1 MEDANIQN
9 AIPSAFVP
17 VQCLPSF
24 FSVENNISNTFG
36 RTTMMLENEE
46 EESQRNGGIE
56 SNGNLKGI
64 RPHDA
69 VSEGES
75 IIRPHDAVEKS
86 GNLTTPAFVPVPDLP
101 FTFETPNPLR
111 NRAMQ
116 EHQIQNE
123 SVIFGQS
130 VIQSVQEQVQTL
142 SNKTIENNPI
152 TNTLLQQS
160 DYNNFNDNK
169 TFSSDIEN
177 MSLEQNSDEESDSEF
192 EDTNNDY
199 IDQNEND
206 EKEEREDEKTIKNK
220 IDIFNN
226 NFFNEITKK
235 SLNKWDKK
243 LLFFNI
249 REFVAESG
257 STSKQRFF
265 VLCDYLFNK
274 YETMEKLRD
283 ERRTAKG
290 KNKPKRK
297 SSLHVL
303 KKMLLTFMISS
314 TFIDL
319 NYSESQM
326 NGVADVLKYYQR
338 LVFLYKSRK
347 FRKGV
352 NKSFYCS

>member
-1 MEDANIQN
+1 MQMEDANIQN

-36 RTTMMLENEE
+36 RTTMMLENEK
-46 EESQRNGGIE
+46 EESQRSGGIE
-56 SNGNLKGI
+56 SNGNLKG
-64 RPHDA
+64 
-69 VSEGES
+69 
-75 IIRPHDAVEKS
+75 IRPHDAVEKS

-116 EHQIQNE
+116 KHQIQNE
-123 SVIFGQS
+123 RVIFGQS
-130 VIQSVQEQVQTL
+130 VIQSVQEQVQTP

-152 TNTLLQQS
+152 TNTLLQQR
-160 DYNNFNDNK
+160 DYNNFNDHK
-169 TFSSDIEN
+169 TFSSDTEN

-199 IDQNEND
+199 IVQNEN
-206 EKEEREDEKTIKNK
+206 EENEEREDEKTIKNK
-220 IDIFNN
+220 TDIFNN

-235 SLNKWDKK
+235 SLNKWNKK

-257 STSKQRFF
+257 STSKQLFF

-303 KKMLLTFMISS
+303 KKDDINLYD
-314 TFIDL
+314 FID
-319 NYSESQM
+319 
-326 NGVADVLKYYQR
+326 
-338 LVFLYKSRK
+338 FH
-347 FRKGV
+347 
-352 NKSFYCS
+352 

>member
-1 MEDANIQN
+1 MQIEDANIQN

-24 FSVENNISNTFG
+24 FSVENNVSNTFG
-36 RTTMMLENEE
+36 RTTMMLENEK
-46 EESQRNGGIE
+46 ESQRSREIE
-56 SNGNLKGI
+56 SNGNLKG
-64 RPHDA
+64 
-69 VSEGES
+69 
-75 IIRPHDAVEKS
+75 IRPHDAVEKS

-130 VIQSVQEQVQTL
+130 VIQSVQEQVQTP

-160 DYNNFNDNK
+160 DCNNFNDNQ
-169 TFSSDIEN
+169 TLSSDTEN

-243 LLFFNI
+243 LLFSTL
-249 REFVAESG
+249 ESLL
-257 STSKQRFF
+257 QRVEEHQNNAFSR
-265 VLCDYLFNK
+265 K
-274 YETMEKLRD
+274 
-283 ERRTAKG
+283 
-290 KNKPKRK
+290 KNSKRK
-297 SSLHVL
+297 KQT
-303 KKMLLTFMISS
+303 KKKNITPCI
-314 TFIDL
+314 
-319 NYSESQM
+319 EK
-326 NGVADVLKYYQR
+326 DVIT
-338 LVFLYKSRK
+338 
-347 FRKGV
+347 
-352 NKSFYCS
+352 

>member
-24 FSVENNISNTFG
+24 FSVENNVSNTFG
-36 RTTMMLENEE
+36 KTTMMLENEE
-46 EESQRNGGIE
+46 EEESQRSGGIE

-64 RPHDA
+64 RPHD
-69 VSEGES
+69 E
-75 IIRPHDAVEKS
+75 VEKS
-86 GNLTTPAFVPVPDLP
+86 GNLTTPAFVPVLDLP

-123 SVIFGQS
+123 RVILGQS
-130 VIQSVQEQVQTL
+130 VIQSVQEQVQTP

-160 DYNNFNDNK
+160 DYNNFNDNI
-169 TFSSDIEN
+169 TLSSDTEN
-177 MSLEQNSDEESDSEF
+177 MSLEQNSDEESDNEF

-220 IDIFNN
+220 TDIFNN

-257 STSKQRFF
+257 STSKQRF
-265 VLCDYLFNK
+265 
-274 YETMEKLRD
+274 LR
-283 ERRTAKG
+283 RK
-290 KNKPKRK
+290 KNSKRK
-297 SSLHVL
+297 KQT
-303 KKMLLTFMISS
+303 KKKIITPCIEKDVINLYD
-314 TFIDL
+314 FID
-319 NYSESQM
+319 
-326 NGVADVLKYYQR
+326 
-338 LVFLYKSRK
+338 
-347 FRKGV
+347 
-352 NKSFYCS
+352 FY